1 MSEQSVFQMNNNNN
15 IILPQVATAGSSD
28 SVATNAASLTNA
40 TNYKKAL
47 HQAILYKARTNTAE
61 NSMGSLNSS
70 MFSCTMPS
78 LKLNHESSNRGLS
91 QQQQQVKWT
100 NLNGHS
106 SSPSL
111 CINLNT
117 PMTNSSGVASPF
129 SISSIKSLAN
139 DNDNTDLLS
148 MATSQL
154 FSQLNDEL
162 NANLPVIA
170 TSSNNNNNN
179 NINNSNGSNYSDELD
194 SPLNIKENLL
204 TSIRNLKQ
212 TLQDPLR
219 SSSSDDEDTQIDKS
233 NNDAC
238 STIDTHSNDIIVI
251 GSILPSVNNGI
262 VKLAIPIK
270 SGYKVA
276 NSNNINIP
284 KLPNTV
290 TQHTISN
297 IAHVP
302 IKSISMSSM
311 SLLSSQSNNLSTQLA
326 CLKSNTRI
334 ANGKRVKEEALSNS
348 SSSDED
354 DLHQQRNKQQQ
365 HQHEQSAIMP
375 SIAVSKPFV
384 QTRNNPKITQV
395 VSAAASAAATATA
408 ASSALQLSFN
418 VNSSGESSLS
428 SISSSSTSPCPSSYM
443 NSSSERECELVSSP
457 VSFSSCS
464 YSSKSSQKSNMS
476 SIDLPDL
483 SCSWIASPTSSSNGA
498 NNDSAIDLQDDNS
511 STASGPIYVRQ
522 PGFEHHAHEI
532 KMSSYGDS
540 LLEAQPVTDTSNSRC
555 AVNSVAQKT
564 SKKSEKTIS
573 FLTNSAN
580 NATKV
585 NTKAKKKMCLMAS
598 DPLLTKAAQGSFH
611 ITRLLN

>member
-1 MSEQSVFQMNNNNN
+1 MSESVFQMNNNNN
-15 IILPQVATAGSSD
+15 ITLPQVATAGSSD
-28 SVATNAASLTNA
+28 LLAANAASMANA

-47 HQAILYKARTNTAE
+47 HQAILYKARTNPSE
-61 NSMGSLNSS
+61 NSMCNLNSS
-70 MFSCTMPS
+70 MFNCTMPS
-78 LKLNHESSNRGLS
+78 LKLNQESSNKGLS
-91 QQQQQVKWT
+91 QQHQVKWT
-100 NLNGHS
+100 NLNGNS
-106 SSPSL
+106 SSSSL

-117 PMTNSSGVASPF
+117 PMTASSGVASPF

-139 DNDNTDLLS
+139 ENDNTDLLS
-148 MATSQL
+148 VATSQL

-170 TSSNNNNNN
+170 TSNNNNNN
-179 NINNSNGSNYSDELD
+179 SSSNNNSNSNYNDELD
-194 SPLNIKENLL
+194 SPLNIKENIL
-204 TSIRNLKQ
+204 TSIRNLKH
-212 TLQDPLR
+212 TLLDPLR
-219 SSSSDDEDTQIDKS
+219 SSSSDDEDTQTEKS
-233 NNDAC
+233 NNEANT
-238 STIDTHSNDIIVI
+238 TIDTQSNDIIVI

-290 TQHTISN
+290 NQHTISN

-302 IKSISMSSM
+302 LKSMNISSM
-311 SLLSSQSNNLSTQLA
+311 SLLSSQPNNLNTQLA
-326 CLKSNTRI
+326 CLKTNTRI

-354 DLHQQRNKQQQ
+354 DLHQQRHKQQQ
-365 HQHEQSAIMP
+365 HQEQSAIMP
-375 SIAVSKPFV
+375 SIATSKPFV
-384 QTRNNPKITQV
+384 HSRNNPKITQV
-395 VSAAASAAATATA
+395 VSAAASAAATAVST
-408 ASSALQLSFN
+408 ALQLSFN

-428 SISSSSTSPCPSSYM
+428 SISSSSTSPCSSSYM
-443 NSSSERECELVSSP
+443 NSSSERESELVSSP

-532 KMSSYGDS
+532 QMSSNGDN
-540 LLEAQPVTDTSNSRC
+540 LLVVPSAIDTSNSHC
-555 AVNSVAQKT
+555 AINSVNQKM

-573 FLTNSAN
+573 FLTNSVN
-580 NATKV
+580 NTAKV
-585 NTKAKKKMCLMAS
+585 NTKAKKKMCLMVS
-598 DPLLTKAAQGSFH
+598 DPLLTKASQG
-611 ITRLLN
+611 